1 MELPA
6 LIILLYLL
14 LVFIDFTCEDPGSP
28 ANGSSKI
35 VIGRKGTD
43 GTWPVGTIIG
53 YTCSL
58 GFRLVGSP
66 LRVCGLNGEWGSTVP
81 VCQLICQGNP

>member
-1 MELPA
+1 M
-6 LIILLYLL
+6 YLL
-14 LVFIDFTCEDPGSP
+14 LGLIDITCEDPGSP

-35 VIGRKGTD
+35 VIGKD
-43 GTWPVGTIIG
+43 GTNGTQPVGTIIK

-58 GFRLVGSP
+58 GFRLVGSTVR
-66 LRVCGLNGEWGSTVP
+66 LCQLNGEWSSTLP